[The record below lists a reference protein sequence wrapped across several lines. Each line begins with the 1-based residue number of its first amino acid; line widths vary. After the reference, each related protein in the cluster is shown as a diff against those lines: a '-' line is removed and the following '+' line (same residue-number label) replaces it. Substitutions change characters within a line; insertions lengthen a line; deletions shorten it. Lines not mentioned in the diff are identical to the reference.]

1 MDYSHIL
8 HRFPAFELSYE
19 TFAHKKVPPNYN
31 ICLSIPTGKKQL
43 IWFTFDNKENI
54 AILVDIN
61 KSHQIVKTT
70 RINVPA
76 LTIETYYGTLLYG
89 TMVPTGDRNVFVIED
104 LCHYRG
110 RNVKYLLF
118 GEKLTYLQKLFVKD
132 LPEQSLTD
140 EDRIILALPYMR
152 VSTDADLDSL
162 PFYESMTKPAKYATH
177 HIQFR
182 SSSTVAPYLNHIY
195 KKPQPVVEPSTM
207 VLVPRTDANPRLPAY
222 SKNAVF
228 RVVADIRDDVYHM
241 FAYSGS
247 NPVYVNVA
255 YIGTREQSKYMNSLF
270 RKIKENI
277 NIDYGEESDDEEMFQ
292 DMRVDKYVDLAC
304 EHMVECAFNRKFRM
318 WEPIRKVETKH
329 YIHIAELTAT
339 QEARPQQDNR
349 PHPNH
354 GNKPYPDK
362 PYNKNYRNIPVKIY
376 TGEDLKCD
384 TPTGCHLKS

>member
-1 MDYSHIL
+1 MDYAHIL

-19 TFAHKKVPPNYN
+19 TFAHKKVPPIYN

-43 IWFTFDNKENI
+43 IWFTFDNEDDI
-54 AILVDIN
+54 AILIDIN

-76 LTIETYYGTLLYG
+76 ITTETYYGTLLYG

-140 EDRIILALPYMR
+140 EDRVILALPYMR
-152 VSTDADLDSL
+152 VTNDADLDSL
-162 PFYESMTKPAKYATH
+162 PFYESMTKPAKYVTH

-195 KKPQPVVEPSTM
+195 KKPQPVAEPSTS
-207 VLVPRTDANPRLPAY
+207 VLVPRTDVNPRLPAY

-270 RKIKENI
+270 RKIKENV
-277 NIDYGEESDDEEMFQ
+277 NIDYGEESDDEETFQ
-292 DMRVDKYVDLAC
+292 DMRVDKYVDLAR

-329 YIHIAELTAT
+329 YIHIAELTAA
-339 QEARPQQDNR
+339 QEARLQQDNR
-349 PHPNH
+349 PYPNQGNKH
-354 GNKPYPDK
+354 CPNQGNKPYQ
-362 PYNKNYRNIPVKIY
+362 NKSYQPK
-376 TGEDLKCD
+376 
-384 TPTGCHLKS
+384 

>member
-8 HRFPAFELSYE
+8 YRFPAFELSYE

-43 IWFTFDNKENI
+43 IWFTFDNEDNI
-54 AILVDIN
+54 AILIDIN

-70 RINVPA
+70 RIHVPA

-89 TMVPTGDRNVFVIED
+89 TMVPTGDGNVFVIED

-132 LPEQSLTD
+132 LPEQSLTH

-162 PFYESMTKPAKYATH
+162 PFYESMTKPAKYVTH

-195 KKPQPVVEPSTM
+195 KKPQPVVEPSTT
-207 VLVPRTDANPRLPAY
+207 VLIPRTDVNPRLPAY

-277 NIDYGEESDDEEMFQ
+277 NIDYGEESDDEETFQ

-329 YIHIAELTAT
+329 YIHIAELTAA
-339 QEARPQQDNR
+339 QEARPQQDNKTY
-349 PHPNH
+349 PNH
-354 GNKPYPDK
+354 GNKSHPNQGNK
-362 PYNKNYRNIPVKIY
+362 PQYNNNYRN
-376 TGEDLKCD
+376 
-384 TPTGCHLKS
+384 KSYQPN

>member
-1 MDYSHIL
+1 MDYAHIL

-19 TFAHKKVPPNYN
+19 TFAHKKVPPIYN

-43 IWFTFDNKENI
+43 IWFTFDNEENI
-54 AILVDIN
+54 AILIDMN
-61 KSHQIVKTT
+61 KTHQIVKTT
-70 RINVPA
+70 RINVPV
-76 LTIETYYGTLLYG
+76 LTIETYSGTLLYG
-89 TMVPTGDRNVFVIED
+89 TMVQSGDRNVFVIED
-104 LCHYRG
+104 MCHYRG

-118 GEKLTYLQKLFVKD
+118 GEKLTYLQNLFVKD
-132 LPEQSLTD
+132 LPEQTLSENQRLS
-140 EDRIILALPYMR
+140 EERIILALPYMR
-152 VSTDADLDSL
+152 VNIDADLDSL
-162 PFYESMTKPAKYATH
+162 PFYESMTKPAKYVTH

-195 KKPQPVVEPSTM
+195 KKPQPIVEPSIA
-207 VLVPRTDANPRLPAY
+207 VLVPRTDVNPRLPAY

-241 FAYSGS
+241 FAYSGN

-277 NIDYGEESDDEEMFQ
+277 NIDYGEESDDEETFQ

-329 YIHIAELTAT
+329 YIHIAELIDVK
-339 QEARPQQDNR
+339 QDSRPQQDNKPYR
-349 PHPNH
+349 D
-354 GNKPYPDK
+354 NKPY
-362 PYNKNYRNIPVKIY
+362 NNNYRN
-376 TGEDLKCD
+376 
-384 TPTGCHLKS
+384 KSYQPK

>member
-1 MDYSHIL
+1 MDYAHIL

-43 IWFTFDNKENI
+43 IWFTFDNEDDI
-54 AILVDIN
+54 AILIDIN

-76 LTIETYYGTLLYG
+76 ITTETYYGTLLYG
-89 TMVPTGDRNVFVIED
+89 TMVQLDDINVFVIED

-132 LPEQSLTD
+132 LPEQVLSD
-140 EDRIILALPYMR
+140 DRIILALPYMR
-152 VSTDADLDSL
+152 VSTDAELDSL
-162 PFYESMTKPAKYATH
+162 HFYESMTKPAKYATH

-182 SSSTVAPYLNHIY
+182 SSSTVTPYLNHIY
-195 KKPQPVVEPSTM
+195 KKPQPVVEPSTT
-207 VLVPRTDANPRLPAY
+207 VLVPRTDMNPRLPAY

-277 NIDYGEESDDEEMFQ
+277 NIDYGEESDDEETFQ
-292 DMRVDKYVDLAC
+292 DMRVDKYVDLAR
-304 EHMVECAFNRKFRM
+304 EYMVECAFNRKFRM

-329 YIHIAELTAT
+329 YIHIAELTAA
-339 QEARPQQDNR
+339 QEVRPHQDNR
-349 PHPNH
+349 PYPNQ
-354 GNKPYPDK
+354 GNKPYQ
-362 PYNKNYRNIPVKIY
+362 NKSHQPK
-376 TGEDLKCD
+376 
-384 TPTGCHLKS
+384 

>member
-1 MDYSHIL
+1 MDYAHIL

-43 IWFTFDNKENI
+43 IWFTFDNVEDI
-54 AILVDIN
+54 AILIDIN
-61 KSHQIVKTT
+61 KTHQIVKTT

-76 LTIETYYGTLLYG
+76 ITTETYYGTLLYG
-89 TMVPTGDRNVFVIED
+89 TMVQLDDINVFVIED

-132 LPEQSLTD
+132 LPEQSLSD
-140 EDRIILALPYMR
+140 DRIILALPYMR
-152 VSTDADLDSL
+152 VSTDVDLDSL
-162 PFYESMTKPAKYATH
+162 PFYESMTKPAKYVTH

-182 SSSTVAPYLNHIY
+182 SSSTVAPYLYHIF
-195 KKPQPVVEPSTM
+195 KKPQPIVEPSTT
-207 VLVPRTDANPRLPAY
+207 VLIPRTDMNPRLPAY

-241 FAYSGS
+241 FAYSGNNS
-247 NPVYVNVA
+247 VYVNVA

-277 NIDYGEESDDEEMFQ
+277 NIDYGEESDDEETFQ

-329 YIHIAELTAT
+329 YIHIAELTAA
-339 QEARPQQDNR
+339 QEVRPNR
-349 PHPNH
+349 D
-354 GNKPYPDK
+354 NKPRLNQDHK
-362 PYNKNYRNIPVKIY
+362 PRLNQDHKPRLYQDHKPQYNNNYRN
-376 TGEDLKCD
+376 
-384 TPTGCHLKS
+384 KSYQPK

>member
-1 MDYSHIL
+1 MDYAHIL

-43 IWFTFDNKENI
+43 IWFTFDNGENI
-54 AILVDIN
+54 AILIDIN
-61 KSHQIVKTT
+61 KTHQIVKTT

-76 LTIETYYGTLLYG
+76 ITTETYYGTLLYG
-89 TMVPTGDRNVFVIED
+89 TMVQSDDRNVFVIED

-132 LPEQSLTD
+132 LPEQSLTN
-140 EDRIILALPYMR
+140 EDRTILALPYMR
-152 VSTDADLDSL
+152 VSTDAELDSL
-162 PFYESMTKPAKYATH
+162 PFYESMTKPAKYVTH

-195 KKPQPVVEPSTM
+195 KKPQPIVEPSTT
-207 VLVPRTDANPRLPAY
+207 VLIPRTDMNPRLPAY

-241 FAYSGS
+241 FAYSGNNS
-247 NPVYVNVA
+247 VYVNVA

-277 NIDYGEESDDEEMFQ
+277 NIDYGEESDDEETFQ
-292 DMRVDKYVDLAC
+292 DMRVDKYVDLTC

-329 YIHIAELTAT
+329 YIHIAELTAA
-339 QEARPQQDNR
+339 QEARPQHDNR
-349 PHPNH
+349 PYPNQGNKPHPNH
-354 GNKPYPDK
+354 GNKPQGNK
-362 PYNKNYRNIPVKIY
+362 PHGNKPQYNNYRN
-376 TGEDLKCD
+376 
-384 TPTGCHLKS
+384 KSYQPK

>member
-43 IWFTFDNKENI
+43 IWFTFDNGENI
-54 AILVDIN
+54 AILIDIN
-61 KSHQIVKTT
+61 KTHQIVKTT

-76 LTIETYYGTLLYG
+76 ITTETYYGTLLYG
-89 TMVPTGDRNVFVIED
+89 TMVQSDDRNVFVIED

-132 LPEQSLTD
+132 LPEQSLTN

-152 VSTDADLDSL
+152 VSTDAELDSL
-162 PFYESMTKPAKYATH
+162 PFYESMTKPAKYVTH

-195 KKPQPVVEPSTM
+195 KKPQPIVEPSTT
-207 VLVPRTDANPRLPAY
+207 VLIPRTDMNPRLPAY

-247 NPVYVNVA
+247 NSVYVNVA

-277 NIDYGEESDDEEMFQ
+277 NIDYGEESDDEETFQ

-329 YIHIAELTAT
+329 YIHIAELTAA
-339 QEARPQQDNR
+339 QEARPHQDNKTY
-349 PHPNH
+349 PNH
-354 GNKPYPDK
+354 GNKPYPNQGNKPQRDK
-362 PYNKNYRNIPVKIY
+362 SQYNNNYRS
-376 TGEDLKCD
+376 
-384 TPTGCHLKS
+384 KSYQPK

>member
-1 MDYSHIL
+1 MDYAHIL

-19 TFAHKKVPPNYN
+19 TFAHKKVPPIYN

-43 IWFTFDNKENI
+43 IWFTFDNEEDI
-54 AILVDIN
+54 AILIDIN

-76 LTIETYYGTLLYG
+76 ITTETYYGTLLYG

-132 LPEQSLTD
+132 LPVQSLTD

-152 VSTDADLDSL
+152 VTNDADLDSL
-162 PFYESMTKPAKYATH
+162 PFYESMTKPAKYVTH

-195 KKPQPVVEPSTM
+195 KKPQPVAEPSTS
-207 VLVPRTDANPRLPAY
+207 VLVPRTDVNPRLPAY

-277 NIDYGEESDDEEMFQ
+277 NIDYGEESDDEETFQ
-292 DMRVDKYVDLAC
+292 DMRVDKYVDLAR

-329 YIHIAELTAT
+329 YIHIAELTAA
-339 QEARPQQDNR
+339 QEVRPHQDNR
-349 PHPNH
+349 SYPNQ
-354 GNKPYPDK
+354 GNKPYPNQGNKPYPNQGK
-362 PYNKNYRNIPVKIY
+362 PYNNNYRN
-376 TGEDLKCD
+376 
-384 TPTGCHLKS
+384 KSYQPK

>member
-1 MDYSHIL
+1 MDYAHIL

-19 TFAHKKVPPNYN
+19 TFAHKKVPPIYN

-43 IWFTFDNKENI
+43 IWFTFDNEEDI
-54 AILVDIN
+54 AILIDIN

-76 LTIETYYGTLLYG
+76 ITTETYYGTLLYG

-152 VSTDADLDSL
+152 VTNDADLDSL
-162 PFYESMTKPAKYATH
+162 PFYESMTKPAKYVTH

-195 KKPQPVVEPSTM
+195 KKPQPVAEPSTS
-207 VLVPRTDANPRLPAY
+207 VLVPRTDVNPRLPAY
-222 SKNAVF
+222 SKNAGF

-277 NIDYGEESDDEEMFQ
+277 NIDYGEESDDEETFQ
-292 DMRVDKYVDLAC
+292 DMRVDKYVDLAR

-329 YIHIAELTAT
+329 YIHIAELTAA
-339 QEARPQQDNR
+339 QEVRPHQDNR
-349 PHPNH
+349 PYPNQ
-354 GNKPYPDK
+354 GNKPYPNQGNKPYPNQGK
-362 PYNKNYRNIPVKIY
+362 PYNNNYRN
-376 TGEDLKCD
+376 
-384 TPTGCHLKS
+384 KSYQPK

>member
-1 MDYSHIL
+1 MELTHNQIETL
-8 HRFPAFELSYE
+8 VQRFPKLELSYE

-43 IWFTFDNKENI
+43 IWFTFDNGENI
-54 AILVDIN
+54 AILIDIN
-61 KSHQIVKTT
+61 KTHQIVKTT

-76 LTIETYYGTLLYG
+76 ITTETYYGTLLYG
-89 TMVPTGDRNVFVIED
+89 TMVQSDDRNVFVIED

-132 LPEQSLTD
+132 LPEQSLTN
-140 EDRIILALPYMR
+140 EDRTILALPYMR
-152 VSTDADLDSL
+152 VSTDAELDSL

-195 KKPQPVVEPSTM
+195 KKPQPIVEPSTT
-207 VLVPRTDANPRLPAY
+207 VLIPRTDMNPRLPAY

-247 NPVYVNVA
+247 NSVYVNVA

-277 NIDYGEESDDEEMFQ
+277 NIDYGEESDDEETFQ

-329 YIHIAELTAT
+329 YIHIAELTAA
-339 QEARPQQDNR
+339 QEARPHQDNR
-349 PHPNH
+349 PYPNQ
-354 GNKPYPDK
+354 GNKPHPNQGNKPQRDK
-362 PYNKNYRNIPVKIY
+362 PQYNNNYRS
-376 TGEDLKCD
+376 
-384 TPTGCHLKS
+384 KSYQPK

>member
-1 MDYSHIL
+1 MDYAHIL

-19 TFAHKKVPPNYN
+19 TFAHKKVPPIYN

-43 IWFTFDNKENI
+43 IWFTFDNEDDI
-54 AILVDIN
+54 AILIDIN

-70 RINVPA
+70 RIHVPA
-76 LTIETYYGTLLYG
+76 ITTETYYGTLLYG

-152 VSTDADLDSL
+152 VTNDADLDSL
-162 PFYESMTKPAKYATH
+162 PFYESMTKPAKYVTH

-195 KKPQPVVEPSTM
+195 KKPQLVVEPSTM
-207 VLVPRTDANPRLPAY
+207 VLVPRTDMNPRLPAY

-247 NPVYVNVA
+247 NSVYVNVA

-277 NIDYGEESDDEEMFQ
+277 NIDYGEESDDEETFQ
-292 DMRVDKYVDLAC
+292 DMRVDKYVDLAR

-354 GNKPYPDK
+354 GNKPYPNQGK
-362 PYNKNYRNIPVKIY
+362 PYNNNYRN
-376 TGEDLKCD
+376 
-384 TPTGCHLKS
+384 KSYQPK

>member
-1 MDYSHIL
+1 MDYAHIL
-8 HRFPAFELSYE
+8 HRFPPFELSYE

-43 IWFTFDNKENI
+43 IWFTFDSGEDI
-54 AILVDIN
+54 AILIDIN
-61 KSHQIVKTT
+61 KTHQIVKTT

-76 LTIETYYGTLLYG
+76 ITTETYYGTLLYG
-89 TMVPTGDRNVFVIED
+89 TMVQLEDRSVFVIED

-132 LPEQSLTD
+132 LPEQSLS
-140 EDRIILALPYMR
+140 EEGRIILALPYMR
-152 VSTDADLDSL
+152 VSTDAELDSL

-195 KKPQPVVEPSTM
+195 KKPQPVVEPSTT
-207 VLVPRTDANPRLPAY
+207 VLIPRTDVNPRLPAY

-228 RVVADIRDDVYHM
+228 RVVADIRDDVYHL
-241 FAYSGS
+241 FAYSGNNS
-247 NPVYVNVA
+247 VYVNVA

-277 NIDYGEESDDEEMFQ
+277 NIDYGEESDDEETFQ

-329 YIHIAELTAT
+329 YIHIAELTAA
-339 QEARPQQDNR
+339 QEVRPNR
-349 PHPNH
+349 PYPNQGNKSHPNKD
-354 GNKPYPDK
+354 NKPQ
-362 PYNKNYRNIPVKIY
+362 YNNYRNIPVKI
-376 TGEDLKCD
+376 
-384 TPTGCHLKS
+384 